1 MPDPIEIRHESHTMA
16 KSKCCCSIW
25 QRKGPG
31 TKSISAVAKVA
42 WYNINF
48 IGIRLYRKEVRTDS
62 NYRICA
68 SSILYGPVSP
78 PARIATADRVR
89 CSERDLLLKPYI

>member
-1 MPDPIEIRHESHTMA
+1 MLLLDLAA
-16 KSKCCCSIW
+16 KRAWYKFNFS
-25 QRKGPG
+25 R
-31 TKSISAVAKVA
+31 VAKVA
-42 WYNINF
+42 WYKINF

-68 SSILYGPVSP
+68 SSILYGLVSP

-89 CSERDLLLKPYI
+89 CSERELLLKPYI